1 MREYNLG
8 IANIGKTLLI
18 AGLTIITG
26 PLIFFAITKFD
37 YQFPAVNTLISIL
50 IFIIPFIF
58 FIIWLLNQKYKDV
71 FKVTS
76 VGIESENHGLIKWQD
91 IDHCSW
97 ESIRGS
103 ISVYLKLKNK
113 KRLSIGVSTWKGY
126 SKGYNELQDFFNE
139 IQKAQVNLPEK
150 AKIRIYNERISGFLT
165 FAFIV
170 LMLGLLIVL
179 IIFNIINK

>member
-1 MREYNLG
+1 MRKYNLG

-18 AGLTIITG
+18 TGLTIITG
-26 PLIFFAITKFD
+26 PLIFFAITKHD
-37 YQFPAVNTLISIL
+37 PKFPEANTFISIL
-50 IFIIPFIF
+50 IFIIPFVI

-76 VGIESENHGLIKWQD
+76 DGIESENHEIIKWQD

-113 KRLSIGVSTWKGY
+113 KRLSIGVSTWKDY
-126 SKGYNELQDFFNE
+126 SKGYNELQAFFNE
-139 IQKAQVNLPEK
+139 IQKAQEILTEK
-150 AKIRIYNERISGFLT
+150 DKFQIYNERISCILT
-165 FAFIV
+165 VAFIV
-170 LMLGLLIVL
+170 LMLGLLIVM
-179 IIFNIINK
+179 IVFNVINK